1 MEEPINILIVD
12 DESRNLTV
20 LESILDDPG
29 YRLVRAES
37 ADQALLALV
46 VEEFALLM
54 LDIRMP
60 GMTGFELAKMIK
72 ERKKTAL
79 VPIIFLT
86 AYYND
91 DEHVFE
97 GYDRGAVDYLHK
109 PVNPAILRAKVAI
122 FAELYRKN
130 RRADHE
136 LATQQTQLKGI
147 IASAMDA
154 IITVNEHE
162 RVVVFN
168 HAAESMFLCQHA
180 DAIGQPL
187 ARFIPERFRQE
198 YRAHIHAFTSTQPTS
213 RSKGP
218 SGAWFALR
226 ANGEEFPI
234 EASVS
239 HAQVDGTS
247 LLTLILRDVTERKR
261 QEEELR
267 RLTDN
272 LEVRVGERTAELM
285 QSQIRLRALAMELN
299 RAEQRE
305 RKRLAGELHDYLAQM
320 LVVVRLN
327 IGQARRLALPPNVD
341 ELLKDTEE
349 VLNKALMY
357 SRTLI
362 AELSPPVLQE
372 HGLPS
377 ALTWLGTQMQ
387 RHDLAVTVDLG
398 GTTRLSLPEESAL
411 LLFQSV
417 RELLM
422 NALKHAK
429 CKAVMVRVYT
439 VDSKLHI
446 QVRDDGI
453 GFDVMAKNIT
463 SSASTL
469 SSNLGLFSIEERM
482 RDLGGWFDLQSTPG
496 QGTSATLILE
506 LEKPTAASDGLLH
519 PSPAPRVLPQPRV
532 PSNSTSIRILLV
544 DDHAMVRQGLR
555 TMLESYPGME
565 VVGEACN
572 GEEAVQ
578 AAEVLQPSLIVMDV
592 NMPRMNGI
600 QATATIKA
608 RFHDIIIIGLSV
620 QAGGANAEAM
630 SRAGA
635 AMLITKEAA
644 VDELHDRIQ
653 TVIAEAQQGGQGSL

>member
-20 LESILDDPG
+20 LETILDDPG

-46 VEEFALLM
+46 VEEFALLI

-60 GMTGFELAKMIK
+60 GMTGFELAQMIK

-109 PVNPAILRAKVAI
+109 PVIPAILRAKVAI
-122 FAELYRKN
+122 FAELYRKS

-154 IITVNEHE
+154 IITVNENE

-168 HAAESMFLCQHA
+168 QAAESMFLCQNA

-187 ARFIPERFRQE
+187 ARFIPERFRQK
-198 YRAHIHAFTSTQPTS
+198 YRAHMDAFTSTQATS
-213 RSKGP
+213 RSMGP
-218 SGAWFALR
+218 SAALFALR

-239 HAQVDGTS
+239 HTQVDGTS

-261 QEEELR
+261 QDEELR

-272 LEVRVGERTAELM
+272 LEVRVGERTAELV

-327 IGQARRLALPPNVD
+327 IGQARRLALPPNAD

-349 VLNKALMY
+349 VLNKALIY
-357 SRTLI
+357 SRTLM

-387 RHDLAVTVDLG
+387 RDDLAVTVDLG
-398 GTTRLSLPEESAL
+398 GTTSLSLSEECAL

-429 CKAVMVRVYT
+429 CKAVMVRVHI

-469 SSNLGLFSIEERM
+469 SSNWGLFSIQERM

-506 LEKPTAASDGLLH
+506 SEKPTAASDLH
-519 PSPAPRVLPQPRV
+519 PSPAPRFLPQRRV
-532 PSNSTSIRILLV
+532 TSNSASIRILLV

-578 AAEVLQPSLIVMDV
+578 AAEVLQPSLIVMDI

-600 QATATIKA
+600 QATAAIKA
-608 RFHDIIIIGLSV
+608 RFHDMIVIGLSV

-635 AMLITKEAA
+635 AMLLTKEAA
-644 VDELHDRIQ
+644 VDELHDMIQ
-653 TVIAEAQQGGQGSL
+653 HLIAEAQRGGQGSLES